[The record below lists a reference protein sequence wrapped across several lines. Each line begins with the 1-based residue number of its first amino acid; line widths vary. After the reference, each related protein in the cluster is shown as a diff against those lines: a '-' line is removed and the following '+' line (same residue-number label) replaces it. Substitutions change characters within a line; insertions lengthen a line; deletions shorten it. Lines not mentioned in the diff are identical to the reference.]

1 MSNKRLTRRQRRQ
14 QETEIENIM
23 NKKFSMK
30 RISPMTKTQ
39 QKLFESYHK
48 GNNIANIGSAGTG
61 KTYVSL
67 YLALE
72 EVLEKEEY
80 EKIIIVRSTVQAR
93 EQGFMPGGAKEKLE
107 HFEGPYIDIV
117 NDLFGRGDAYQI
129 MKQKNMLQ
137 FISTSFIRGLTWDNA
152 IIIVDEIQ
160 NMTYEEL
167 RTIITRVGES
177 SKIMFCGD
185 TRQDDLRN
193 SKNKLDR
200 SGLGSFMKVIEEIDD
215 FSVIEFTKDDIVRS
229 GLVKK
234 FIVTEERVLE
244 YA

>member
-1 MSNKRLTRRQRRQ
+1 MSVKRLTRRQKRQ
-14 QETEIENIM
+14 QETEIDNIL
-23 NKKFSMK
+23 NKKFAMK
-30 RISPMTKTQ
+30 RIHPMTKTQ
-39 QKLFESYHK
+39 QDLFAAYSN

-67 YLALE
+67 YLALQD
-72 EVLEKEEY
+72 VLEKEEY
-80 EKIIIVRSTVQAR
+80 EKIIVVRSTVQAR

-117 NDLFGRGDAYQI
+117 NDLFDRGDAYQI
-129 MKQKNMLQ
+129 VKQKNMLQ
-137 FISTSFIRGLTWDNA
+137 FVSTSFIRGLTWDNS

-177 SKIMFCGD
+177 SKIIFCGD

-193 SKNKLDR
+193 SRNKLDR
-200 SGLGSFMKVIEEIDD
+200 SGLGNFMRVIEEIDD

-234 FIVTEERVLE
+234 FIMTEERVLE